1 MSVRNGWRCGTT
13 IGSCSQWDFIPSL
26 PYSSLWQPVATC
38 WPHVAGQWPWG
49 TDPVSM
55 VASLSLL
62 SMSLWWSPAVT
73 YLLLCNIYRD
83 LSEGIWST
91 LLEGGGLGEG
101 NLWLPQTS
109 PGHHKVS
116 GYQNLVVHPLGSSF
130 QQCTTDHRVTKEKRM
145 HMLNFTV

>member
-1 MSVRNGWRCGTT
+1 MSVRNGRRCGAT
-13 IGSCSQWDFIPSL
+13 IGSCAQWDFIPSL
-26 PYSSLWQPVATC
+26 PYSSPWQPVATC
-38 WPHVAGQWPWG
+38 WPRVAGQWPGG

-83 LSEGIWST
+83 LSEGTWST
-91 LLEGGGLGEG
+91 LLEGGGLGWE
-101 NLWLPQTS
+101 NLWLPQAS
-109 PGHHKVS
+109 PGHRKVS

-130 QQCTTDHRVTKEKRM
+130 QQRTTDNRVTKEKRM